1 MSFISPTQ
9 SRRTFLALV
18 AGGVC
23 LCAFGEK
30 AMAQNARQNARR
42 YRQMG
47 RRARERLLER
57 RDGSHLRARRALRNR
72 EIRPLRAIIASV
84 RRRGNVEILD
94 VDLHQVDDRWIYAL
108 RVVNPRGRLIDVF
121 LNGKTL
127 EIIRWQ
133 DSTAKS
139 GVPLPGD
146 LMPLT
151 GEADRPSE
159 ETQDNLPLPR
169 RNLQR

>member
-1 MSFISPTQ
+1 MSSESPDQTRRAFIAT
-9 SRRTFLALV
+9 V
-18 AGGVC
+18 AGGFCFLVC
-23 LCAFGEK
+23 GQK
-30 AMAQNARQNARR
+30 AAAQNIRQNRRR

-47 RRARERLLER
+47 RRARERLLDR

-72 EIRPLRAIIASV
+72 EIRPLREIIASV
-84 RRRGNVEILD
+84 RKRGNVEILD
-94 VDLHQVDDRWIYAL
+94 VDLHQVEERWVYAL

-133 DSTAKS
+133 DSNAQS
-139 GVPLPGD
+139 GVPLPRD
-146 LMPLT
+146 LMPLNR
-151 GEADRPSE
+151 EIE
-159 ETQDNLPLPR
+159 EPLVDPQDNLPLPR